1 MHGSRSGAAR
11 IQRAPLISFWCMW
24 TVMQVSRLVRW
35 MRVRLVF
42 SVMPT
47 ISRRM
52 ASAFL
57 AAFAIAVLSVFAA
70 VSAA

>member
-1 MHGSRSGAAR
+1 MRGSPSGVAR
-11 IQRAPLISFWCMW
+11 VEHTPLISFWCMW

-35 MRVRLVF
+35 MRVRLVL
-42 SVMPT
+42 SVMAT

-57 AAFAIAVLSVFAA
+57 AALAIAVLSVFAA
-70 VSAA
+70 VKAA